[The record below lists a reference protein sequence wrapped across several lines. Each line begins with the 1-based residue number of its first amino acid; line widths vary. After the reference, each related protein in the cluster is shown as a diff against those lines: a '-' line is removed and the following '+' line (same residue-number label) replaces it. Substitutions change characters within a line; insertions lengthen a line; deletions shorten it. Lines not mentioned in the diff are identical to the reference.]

1 MFVFRSTFQK
11 IQNELTKALLTI
23 AGKDLDYQ
31 TLKDRYNDLDTRHNS
46 LVRREMHL
54 RQDYQVVMM
63 RISALGGED
72 FLTGK
77 VAHPY
82 IRADLSEAKLKQN
95 RPKVEVRGFSEA
107 DLKSLLQLVHP
118 DKHGGKESA
127 VRMTQ
132 LINQLRG

>member
-11 IQNELTKALLTI
+11 IQNELTKALLTL
-23 AGKDLDYQ
+23 AGKELDYQ
-31 TLKDRYNDLDTRHNS
+31 NLKDRYNDLDDRHTS
-46 LVRREMHL
+46 LTHKEMNIRHDYGLLIL
-54 RQDYQVVMM
+54 R
-63 RISALGGED
+63 INALGGED
-72 FLTGK
+72 FLSGK

-95 RPKVEVRGFSEA
+95 RPQVEVRGFSEA